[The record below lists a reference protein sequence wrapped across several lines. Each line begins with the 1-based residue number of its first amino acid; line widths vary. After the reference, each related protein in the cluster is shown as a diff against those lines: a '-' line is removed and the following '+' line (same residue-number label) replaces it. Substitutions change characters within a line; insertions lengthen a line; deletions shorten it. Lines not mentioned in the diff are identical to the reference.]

1 MLKGCIQLSTRPY
14 MINTI
19 NMVPVDHVARVVV
32 ASAFHNPV
40 SPLGVAQVT
49 SHPRLY
55 FNEFL
60 STLEH
65 YGWQVP
71 EVDYHTWRTLLE
83 KYVDN
88 AQGGME
94 DHAL

>member
-1 MLKGCIQLSTRPY
+1 MV
-14 MINTI
+14 NTI
-19 NMVPVDHVARVVV
+19 NMVPVDHVARVVA
-32 ASAFHNPV
+32 ASAFHSPV

-49 SHPRLY
+49 SHPRLR

-60 STLEH
+60 SALEH

-71 EVDYHTWRTLLE
+71 EVDYNTWRTLLE
-83 KYVDN
+83 KYVDSAHN
-88 AQGGME
+88 EME